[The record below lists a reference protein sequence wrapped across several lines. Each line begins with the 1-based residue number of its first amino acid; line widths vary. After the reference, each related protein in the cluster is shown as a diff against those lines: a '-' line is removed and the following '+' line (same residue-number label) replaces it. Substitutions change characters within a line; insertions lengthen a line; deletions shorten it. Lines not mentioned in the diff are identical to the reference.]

1 MRCPYGV
8 VAFILAAGAFAPST
22 VAAAVY
28 QATYAETLVRAG
40 TPPGAEGFDAGI
52 DVGTGHLVRITASGG
67 VRLTSFRVCGT
78 QTGPEGCRA
87 AFSFSRSAP
96 SAPTGALVV
105 AFVDGA
111 GRLVTSWAAVGPGA
125 FVAVPANA
133 RRLVLRIN
141 GVNGREPG
149 ALRVIADVVNDSAN
163 SSATAGTGVRR
174 PLAEARQV
182 SSATVITRKDVQ
194 FILRRFGY
202 SDTPENVTAVLKN
215 GYGVWFS
222 AQLNPQS
229 INDSQLSTYLPAM
242 PAITGNSTTDGK
254 NYQLLE
260 DRIIQREVASNAQ
273 LLEKVTEH
281 WLDHFAVGNGKV
293 NDSYAMAHYEETVRA
308 DALGNFGT
316 LVSDVSIEPA
326 ILLWLDNNDN
336 VGTDATNPP
345 NENFGRE
352 LMQLYTIGINQLNMD
367 GSSVLDANQNPVP
380 AYGEPDVKQ
389 VALALTGFQ
398 TYQPYPLP
406 AGEAADE
413 VDVEQFHSSAHGRG
427 PYSIIG
433 QTVADPGDAT
443 VINDV
448 VSVLVHNPS
457 VAPFEAKELLQR
469 FVTETPSPGYI
480 SRIATVWQNTENDS
494 AQIAKVLLAIV
505 DDPEFIPAIDS
516 QVKTPVE
523 YAVDS
528 VRALHGA
535 LANPATNASGTPLQ
549 DIDTDEYDTGMQLW
563 NAPTVFSYYR
573 PGNKESLLTNYYMLQ
588 RWGVAAD
595 VASNVHTGA
604 LNASKQLN
612 MDLSGIAQ
620 LPPEQQAA
628 YLLDALV
635 DGGDPELQSL
645 VTNYLRGSHNVNGAV
660 WLILASP
667 KYEVN

>member
-1 MRCPYGV
+1 MRWPFGV
-8 VAFILAAGAFAPST
+8 FTLALAAGAFAPSC

-28 QATYAETLVRAG
+28 EPTYAETLVRAG
-40 TPPGAEGFDAGI
+40 TPRGAAGYDAGI
-52 DVGTGHLVRITASGG
+52 DVSAGHFVRLTASGSI
-67 VRLTSFRVCGT
+67 RLGSFGACGT
-78 QTGPEGCRA
+78 QTGPEGCRS

-105 AFVDGA
+105 AFVDG
-111 GRLVTSWAAVGPGA
+111 GGQLVTSWAAVGSGA

-149 ALRVIADVVNDSAN
+149 ALRVIADVVNDN
-163 SSATAGTGVRR
+163 PGGTSGSGVRR

-182 SSATVITRKDVQ
+182 SAGTVVTRRDIQ

-202 SDTPENVTAVLKN
+202 SDTPENVTAVLKS
-215 GYGVWFS
+215 GYQAWFS

-242 PAITGNSTTDGK
+242 PTITGNANTDGQ
-254 NYQLLE
+254 NYNLLE

-293 NDSYAMAHYEETVRA
+293 SDSYAMLHYEETVRA
-308 DALGNFGT
+308 DALGNFGS
-316 LVSDVSIEPA
+316 LVSDISLEPA

-336 VGTDATNPP
+336 VGTDSTNPP

-367 GSSVLDANQNPVP
+367 GSNVLDGNQNPVP

-406 AGEAADE
+406 TGEPADQ
-413 VDVEQFHSSAHGRG
+413 VDVEAFNANAHGHG
-427 PYSIIG
+427 PYTIIG
-433 QTVADPGDAT
+433 QTVPDPGDAT
-443 VINDV
+443 VVNDV
-448 VSVLVHNPS
+448 ISVLVHNPS
-457 VAPFEAKELLQR
+457 AAPFEAKELLQR
-469 FVTETPSPGYI
+469 FVTETPSPGYVT
-480 SRIATVWQNTENDS
+480 RIATVWRNTENDPT
-494 AQIAKVLLAIV
+494 QIAEVLQAIV
-505 DDPEFIPAIDS
+505 NDPEFIPAIDS

-523 YAVDS
+523 YAIDS

-535 LANPATNASGTPLQ
+535 QANSATNASGAPLQ
-549 DIDTDEYDTGMQLW
+549 DIDYDEYGTGMELW
-563 NAPTVFSYYR
+563 NAPTVFSFYR
-573 PGNKESLLTNYYMLQ
+573 PGDKESLLTNYYLLQ
-588 RWGVAAD
+588 RWNVAAD
-595 VASNVHTGA
+595 VSSNVHTGA
-604 LNASKQLN
+604 LNPSNQLN

-620 LPPEQQAA
+620 FPPAQQAA

-635 DGGDPELQSL
+635 EGGDPELQSL
-645 VTNYLRGSHNVNGAV
+645 VTNYLLGTKSVRGAV